1 MMGDLAAEFARAV
14 VSDEGLASSAL
25 VIARL
30 DCPQLDPAPYLRR
43 LDEMGAA
50 ARARLHTAQRSR
62 PLSRQEAVAVLNA
75 YLFDDLRLW
84 SDPDGDDD
92 PRNSFLN
99 EVLDRRVGIPIML
112 GVVYIEVARRAGI
125 RIEGINFPGHFLL
138 LCPADQGEE
147 WSSAGLVLD
156 PFEAGAPLSERECR
170 EILHE
175 RLGGQVDFHPALL
188 APATKQQILARLLVH
203 LKRVYVGMRSFPQ
216 ARDVTRLLL
225 AINPSTSTE
234 LRDRGLLAYHLRD
247 FPAALRDLEAYLRLA
262 RREEPDGDG
271 REEREQ
277 IWEHVKTLR
286 RRVASLN

>member
-1 MMGDLAAEFARAV
+1 MGDLAGEFARAV
-14 VSDEGLASSAL
+14 ASDEGLASSAL
-25 VIARL
+25 IIARL

-50 ARARLHTAQRSR
+50 ARARLRSAQRSR
-62 PLSRQEAVAVLNA
+62 RFGRQETVAVLNA

-99 EVLDRRVGIPIML
+99 EVLDRRVGIPIAL
-112 GVVYIEVARRAGI
+112 GVVYMEVARRAGI
-125 RIEGINFPGHFLL
+125 RIEGINFPGRFLL
-138 LCPADQGEE
+138 LCPADPGEE
-147 WSSAGLVLD
+147 SSSPGLVLD
-156 PFEAGAPLSERECR
+156 PFEAGAPVSERECR

-188 APATKQQILARLLVH
+188 APATKQQILGRLLVH

-216 ARDVTRLLL
+216 AREAIKLLL
-225 AINPSTSTE
+225 AINPSASAE

-247 FPAALRDLEAYLRLA
+247 FPAALRDLETYLLRA
-262 RREEPDGDG
+262 PSEEPDQDD
-271 REEREQ
+271 RVERQQ